1 MFKSTYIFII
11 LLCFGFCN
19 AQTAKTINKIKKDYQ
34 NCLDKGDNMKKCS
47 YGYLHKSDSLL
58 NVVYNK
64 VKLKLN
70 STQKA
75 KLKKEQL
82 AWLKKRDAYFD
93 KVIKST
99 LNGEEGLIGDDLRMV
114 IADKEADFVFDRVE
128 ELIRRL

>member
-1 MFKSTYIFII
+1 
-11 LLCFGFCN
+11 
-19 AQTAKTINKIKKDYQ
+19 
-34 NCLDKGDNMKKCS
+34 MKKCS